1 MAKATTKKPTAA
13 KTGKKIVKKRAK
25 APVYSGNIYIQSTFN
40 NTLVTITD
48 ATGGAI
54 ATASA
59 GAIGFKG
66 AKKSTPYAA
75 QLAVAAAVEKA
86 KARGFSKANIYV
98 SGVGPGRD
106 SAVRALINANIEPII
121 IKDVTPI
128 AHNGCRAKKPR
139 RV

>member
-1 MAKATTKKPTAA
+1 MAKESAKAA
-13 KTGKKIVKKRAK
+13 KKVVKKK
-25 APVYSGNIYIQSTFN
+25 SKTPVYSGSIYIQSTFN

-48 ATGGAI
+48 DKGGAI
-54 ATASA
+54 ASSSS
-59 GAIGFKG
+59 GALGFKG

-75 QLAVAAAVEKA
+75 QLAVAAAAEKA
-86 KARGFSKANIYV
+86 KARGLTKANIYV

-106 SAVRALINANIEPII
+106 SAVRALMGSNIEAAF

-128 AHNGCRAKKPR
+128 AHNGCRPKKSR

>member
-1 MAKATTKKPTAA
+1 MAKETKKSAA
-13 KTGKKIVKKRAK
+13 KKVVKKKAK
-25 APVYSGNIYIQSTFN
+25 SPVHSGAIYIQSTFN
-40 NTLVTITD
+40 NTIITITD
-48 ATGGAI
+48 DRGGAI
-54 ATASA
+54 AASSA
-59 GAIGFKG
+59 GALGFKG

-86 KARGFSKANIYV
+86 KVRGFHKANVFV

-106 SAVRALINANIEPII
+106 AAVRALVNANIEAAT

-128 AHNGCRAKKPR
+128 PHNGCRAKKTR

>member
-1 MAKATTKKPTAA
+1 MPKTTSKKTASKSTKKV
-13 KTGKKIVKKRAK
+13 VKKRAK
-25 APVYSGNIYIQSTFN
+25 TPVYSGSIYIQSTFN

-48 ATGGAI
+48 SNGGAI
-54 ATASA
+54 ASSSS

-75 QLAVAAAVEKA
+75 QLAVAAALEKA
-86 KARGFSKANIYV
+86 KARGFNKANVYV
-98 SGVGPGRD
+98 CGVGPGRD
-106 SAVRALINANIEPII
+106 AAVRALINTNVEATT

>member
-1 MAKATTKKPTAA
+1 MAKETKKIDKKSAA
-13 KTGKKIVKKRAK
+13 KKIVKKRSK
-25 APVYSGNIYIQSTFN
+25 SPVLSGSIYIQSTFN

-48 ATGGAI
+48 SQGGVI
-54 ATASA
+54 AWASA
-59 GAIGFKG
+59 GALGFKG

-75 QLAVAAAVEKA
+75 QLAIASAVEKA
-86 KARGFSKANIYV
+86 KTRGFNKANVFV

-106 SAVRALINANIEPII
+106 SAVRALANANIEASV

-128 AHNGCRAKKPR
+128 AHNGCRPKKAR

>member
-1 MAKATTKKPTAA
+1 MAKETKKT
-13 KTGKKIVKKRAK
+13 TGKKVVRKRAK
-25 APVYSGNIYIQSTFN
+25 SPVYSGSIYIQSTFN
-40 NTLVTITD
+40 NTIITITD
-48 ATGGAI
+48 DKGGAI
-54 ATASA
+54 ASSSA
-59 GAIGFKG
+59 GALGFKG

-86 KARGFSKANIYV
+86 KARGFNKANIFV

-106 SAVRALINANIEPII
+106 SAVRALVNANIEAGS

-128 AHNGCRAKKPR
+128 AHNGCRPKKTR